1 MAVILAT
8 NVPSVL
14 DAAVLDR
21 MDEAFEFPRRELCR
35 GGGIGWWLEERPGPT
50 TTKRVDSF

>member
-14 DAAVLDR
+14 DRAVLDR
-21 MDEAFEFPRRELCR
+21 IDEAFEFPRPCELR
-35 GGGIGWWLEERPGPT
+35 RSWARLSQAGL
-50 TTKRVDSF
+50 

>member
-21 MDEAFEFPRRELCR
+21 MDEAFEFPRREGLRCAGMVVR
-35 GGGIGWWLEERPGPT
+35 RNKAQQPKGWIR
-50 TTKRVDSF
+50 F